1 MRDAFYQD
9 TDYDIQGVYGRKP
22 TDKPISPINDI
33 IDAYYLALS
42 VRIASAV
49 QEREYQEGAKK

>member
-9 TDYDIQGVYGRKP
+9 TDYDICGVFGRKP

-33 IDAYYLALS
+33 VDAYYLALS
-42 VRIASAV
+42 VRVAAAV
-49 QEREYQEGAKK
+49 QEREYQKEKK